1 MADRYPLVVNP
12 TTNQITEIQINDD
25 LQLDDTELTT
35 STGDLLLNPAGEINC
50 MKALSNSGGDVIV
63 NDSLKVTSPVGIQTN
78 AVSTKSLA
86 IGTTWNGAST
96 AYHGIQLNITNTA
109 ADAASRL
116 VELNVGGSKV
126 FDIDVSGDVTCNEIT
141 VGGDA
146 LFNDDVNIKADNK
159 TFTIE
164 TAAGVDKFT
173 VDTDNGNTAIV
184 GTLDVD
190 GNTTLDLVTISET
203 LTLDSGLDANSTA
216 NFQGEVTFQ
225 STIVPSSDLG
235 TGIGTGS
242 LRWASAHIGD
252 ITIANGTTGTDEETI
267 TTVNSKDLILTSN
280 SGTVKIDGK
289 VVATDTGA
297 DDNFRIVSTEGTA
310 SNTGPDLV
318 LFRNS
323 SSAADNDFIGGI
335 RFTGNDDTSGSPVE
349 KMYAR
354 IHSQMTDISAG
365 TEDGKL
371 IFDVISGG
379 TNTEAMTIDGT
390 GVEIT
395 GNLTVQGTTTQINTS
410 TLLVEDNVIELR
422 KGNSLTA
429 ADGGIQVNLTTNSAG
444 AVLTSRTLKW
454 NNDTAKQY
462 WQVTAKDGN
471 DYAILTEGLP
481 IKVIST
487 IEDIDLNSASVASG
501 TINYD
506 VIGRNVNHFAQGD
519 ATSDVVLNVRGDAST
534 TFANHCAA
542 GESVTIS
549 FIMKNG
555 ATARKVTSLQIDGTG
570 HTIQYANAT
579 TPTPPANQKFIY
591 TFTIIRLPDNGGN
604 PVYDIYGTGTA
615 YA

>member
-116 VELNVGGSKV
+116 VELNVGNSKV

-141 VGGDA
+141 AGGA
-146 LFNDDVNIKADNK
+146 AEFNDNVNIKADNK

-164 TAAGVDKFT
+164 TAGGVDKFT

-190 GNTTLDLVTISET
+190 GNTTLDLVTIAET
-203 LTLDSGLDANSTA
+203 LTLSSGLDANSTA
-216 NFQGEVTFQ
+216 NFQGVVTFQ
-225 STIVPSSDLG
+225 NTIVPSSDLG
-235 TGIGTGS
+235 TGIGTGL
-242 LRWASAHIGD
+242 LRWASAHIGN

-335 RFTGNDDTSGSPVE
+335 RFTGNDDASTPVE

-395 GNLTVQGTTTQINTS
+395 GNLTVQGTTTTINTA
-410 TLLVEDNVIELR
+410 TLKVEDNVIELR

-429 ADGGIQVNLTTNSAG
+429 ADGGIQVNLTTNGSG
-444 AVLTSRTLKW
+444 VVQTSRTLKW

-487 IEDIDLNSASVASG
+487 IEDVDLNSGAAASG
-501 TINYD
+501 TINYY
-506 VIGRNVNHFAQGD
+506 VEGRNVHHFAQAD
-519 ATSDVVLNVRGDAST
+519 ATADFSLNVRQNST
-534 TFANHCAA
+534 TNLSNHIAA
-542 GESVTIS
+542 GEAITIS
-549 FIMKNG
+549 FVYRNG
-555 ATARKVTSLQIDGTG
+555 ATARKLVGLTIDSAAQTVR
-570 HTIQYANAT
+570 YANAT
-579 TPTPPANQKFIY
+579 TPTPPANQRFIY
-591 TFTIIRLPDNGGN
+591 TFTIFRLPDNGGN
-604 PVYDIYGTGTA
+604 PAYDVYGTGTA

>member
-141 VGGDA
+141 AGGA
-146 LFNDDVNIKADNK
+146 AEFNDNVNIKADNK

-216 NFQGEVTFQ
+216 NFQGVVTFQ
-225 STIVPSSDLG
+225 DEILPSG
-235 TGIGTGS
+235 NIGIGSSSSPWG
-242 LRWASAHIGD
+242 AAHIGN
-252 ITIANGTTGTDEETI
+252 IQIANGATGTDDETI
-267 TTVNSKDLILTSN
+267 TTVTGKDLHLTSAT
-280 SGTVKIDGK
+280 GLIKIAGK
-289 VVATDTGA
+289 IEATSA
-297 DDNFRIVSTEGTA
+297 EENDNFKLISTDAGTNA
-310 SNTGPDLV
+310 APDIV
-318 LFRNS
+318 LFRD
-323 SSAADNDFIGGI
+323 SASPADNDKLGSI
-335 RFTGNDDTSGSPVE
+335 RFVGNDDASTSAE
-349 KMYAR
+349 TLYARMYAQAVDV
-354 IHSQMTDISAG
+354 SDSSP
-365 TEDGKL
+365 DGKL
-371 IFDVISGG
+371 VFDVISNN
-379 TNTEAMTIDGT
+379 TNTEAMTIDGS
-390 GVEIT
+390 GVVVS
-395 GNLTVQGTTTQINTS
+395 GNLTVNGTTTQINTS

-422 KGNSLTA
+422 KGVSLTA
-429 ADGGIQVNLTTNSAG
+429 SDGGIKVNLTSDNSG
-444 AVLTSRTLKW
+444 SITSSKELKW
-454 NNDTAKQY
+454 NNTATA
-462 WQVTAKDGN
+462 WQATDSAGTLRTL
-471 DYAILTEGLP
+471 LTEGNP
-481 IKVIST
+481 IKIIST
-487 IEDIDLNSASVASG
+487 IEDIDLNSASVANG
-501 TINYD
+501 TMNYD

-519 ATSDVVLNVRGDAST
+519 ATGDVVLNVRGDAST

-555 ATARKVTSLQIDGTG
+555 GTARKVTSLQIDGTG

>member
-116 VELNVGGSKV
+116 VELNVGNSKV

-141 VGGDA
+141 AGGA
-146 LFNDDVNIKADNK
+146 AEFNDNVNIKADNK

-184 GTLDVD
+184 GDLDVD
-190 GNTTLDLVTISET
+190 GNTTLDLVTISQT

-216 NFQGEVTFQ
+216 NFQGVVTFQ
-225 STIVPSSDLG
+225 DEILPSG
-235 TGIGTGS
+235 NIGIGSGAS
-242 LRWASAHIGD
+242 PWGSAHIGN
-252 ITIANGTTGTDEETI
+252 IQIANGATGTDDETI
-267 TTVNSKDLILTSN
+267 TTVTGKDLHLTAAT
-280 SGTVKIDGK
+280 GIIKIAGK
-289 VVATDTGA
+289 IEATSA
-297 DDNFRIVSTEGTA
+297 DNNDNFKLISTDAGPTA
-310 SNTGPDLV
+310 APDIV

-323 SSAADNDFIGGI
+323 ASPANGDNLGSI
-335 RFTGNDDTSGSPVE
+335 RFVGNDDASTSAE
-349 KMYAR
+349 TLYAR
-354 IHSQMTDISAG
+354 VYAESSDVSNANP
-365 TEDGKL
+365 DGKL
-371 IFDVISGG
+371 VFDVISNNI
-379 TNTEAMTIDGT
+379 NTEAMTIDGT

-410 TLLVEDNVIELR
+410 TLLVEDNIIELR
-422 KGNSLTA
+422 KGASLTA
-429 ADGGIQVNLTTNSAG
+429 SDGGIKVNLTSDISGNITLSKE
-444 AVLTSRTLKW
+444 LKW
-454 NNDTAKQY
+454 NNTAAA
-462 WQVTAKDGN
+462 WQATDSAGTLRTL
-471 DYAILTEGLP
+471 LTEGNP
-481 IKVIST
+481 IKIIST
-487 IEDIDLNSASVASG
+487 IEDVDLNSAGVASG
-501 TINYD
+501 TMNYD

-519 ATSDVVLNVRGDAST
+519 ATSDIVLNVRGDAST
-534 TFANHCAA
+534 TFANHCAG

-555 ATARKVTSLQIDGTG
+555 ATARQITSLQIDGTG

-579 TPTPPANQKFIY
+579 TPVPPANQKFIY

>member
-141 VGGDA
+141 AGGA
-146 LFNDDVNIKADNK
+146 AEFNDNVNIKADNK

-216 NFQGEVTFQ
+216 NFQGVVTFQ
-225 STIVPSSDLG
+225 DEILPSG
-235 TGIGTGS
+235 NIGIGSSSSPWG
-242 LRWASAHIGD
+242 AAHIGN
-252 ITIANGTTGTDEETI
+252 IQIANGATGTDDETI
-267 TTVNSKDLILTSN
+267 TTVTGIDLHLTSAT
-280 SGTVKIDGK
+280 GLIKIAGK
-289 VVATDTGA
+289 IEATSA
-297 DDNFRIVSTEGTA
+297 EENDNFKLISTDAGTNA
-310 SNTGPDLV
+310 APDIV
-318 LFRNS
+318 LFRD
-323 SSAADNDFIGGI
+323 SASPADNDKLGSI
-335 RFTGNDDTSGSPVE
+335 RFVGNDDASTSAE
-349 KMYAR
+349 TLYARMYAQAVDV
-354 IHSQMTDISAG
+354 SDSSP
-365 TEDGKL
+365 DGKL
-371 IFDVISGG
+371 VFDVISNN
-379 TNTEAMTIDGT
+379 TNTEAMTIDGS
-390 GVEIT
+390 GVVVS
-395 GNLTVQGTTTQINTS
+395 GNLTVNGTTTQINTS

-422 KGNSLTA
+422 KGVSLTA
-429 ADGGIQVNLTTNSAG
+429 SDGGIKVNLTSDNSG
-444 AVLTSRTLKW
+444 SITSSKELKW
-454 NNDTAKQY
+454 NNTATA
-462 WQVTAKDGN
+462 WQATDSAGTLRTL
-471 DYAILTEGLP
+471 LTEGNP
-481 IKVIST
+481 IKIIST

-519 ATSDVVLNVRGDAST
+519 ATGDVVLNVRGDAST

-555 ATARKVTSLQIDGTG
+555 NTARKVTSLQIDGTG

-579 TPTPPANQKFIY
+579 TPVPPANQKFIY
-591 TFTIIRLPDNGGN
+591 TFTIIRLPNSGN
-604 PVYDIYGTGTA
+604 NANYDIYGTGTA

>member
-141 VGGDA
+141 AGGA
-146 LFNDDVNIKADNK
+146 AEFNDNVNIKADNK

-216 NFQGEVTFQ
+216 NFQGVVTFQ
-225 STIVPSSDLG
+225 DEILPSG
-235 TGIGTGS
+235 NIGIGSSSSPWG
-242 LRWASAHIGD
+242 AAHIGN
-252 ITIANGTTGTDEETI
+252 IQIANGATGTDDETI
-267 TTVNSKDLILTSN
+267 TTVTGKDLHLTSAT
-280 SGTVKIDGK
+280 GLIKIAGK
-289 VVATDTGA
+289 IEATSA
-297 DDNFRIVSTEGTA
+297 EENDNFKLISTDAGTNA
-310 SNTGPDLV
+310 APDIV
-318 LFRNS
+318 LFRD
-323 SSAADNDFIGGI
+323 SASPADNDKLGSI
-335 RFTGNDDTSGSPVE
+335 RFVGNDDASTSAE
-349 KMYAR
+349 TLYARMYAQAVDV
-354 IHSQMTDISAG
+354 SDSSP
-365 TEDGKL
+365 DGKL
-371 IFDVISGG
+371 VFDVISNN
-379 TNTEAMTIDGT
+379 TNTEAMTIDGSC
-390 GVEIT
+390 VVVS
-395 GNLTVQGTTTQINTS
+395 GNLTVNGTTTQINTS

-422 KGNSLTA
+422 KGVSLTA
-429 ADGGIQVNLTTNSAG
+429 SDGGIKVNLTSDNSG
-444 AVLTSRTLKW
+444 SITSSKELKW
-454 NNDTAKQY
+454 NNTATA
-462 WQVTAKDGN
+462 WQATDSAGTLRTL
-471 DYAILTEGLP
+471 LTEGNP
-481 IKVIST
+481 IKIIST

-534 TFANHCAA
+534 TFANHCAG

>member
-63 NDSLKVTSPVGIQTN
+63 NDSLKVQNPVGIQTN

-116 VELNVGGSKV
+116 VELNVGGTKV

-141 VGGDA
+141 AGGA
-146 LFNDDVNIKADNK
+146 AEFNDNVNIKADNK

-173 VDTDNGNTAIV
+173 VASATGNTAIV
-184 GTLDVD
+184 GDLDVD

-203 LTLDSGLDANSTA
+203 LTLSSGLDANSTA
-216 NFQGEVTFQ
+216 NFQGVVTFQ
-225 STIVPSSDLG
+225 DEILPSG
-235 TGIGTGS
+235 NVGIGSGNS
-242 LRWASAHIGD
+242 PWASAHIGN
-252 ITIANGTTGTDEETI
+252 IQIANGATGTDDETI
-267 TTVNSKDLILTSN
+267 TTVTGKDLHLTAAT
-280 SGTVKIDGK
+280 GLIKIAGK
-289 VVATDTGA
+289 IEATSA
-297 DDNFRIVSTEGTA
+297 EENDNFRLISTDAGTNA
-310 SNTGPDLV
+310 APDLV

-323 SSAADNDFIGGI
+323 ASPANGDKLGSL
-335 RFTGNDDTSGSPVE
+335 RFVGNDDASTSAE
-349 KMYAR
+349 TLYAR
-354 IHSQMTDISAG
+354 VYAEASDVSNANP
-365 TEDGKL
+365 DGKL
-371 IFDVISGG
+371 VFDVISNN
-379 TNTEAMTIDGT
+379 TNTEAMTIDGA
-390 GVEIT
+390 GVEIS
-395 GNLTVQGTTTQINTS
+395 GNLTVQGTTTTINTA
-410 TLLVEDNVIELR
+410 TLKIEDNLIELR
-422 KGNSLTA
+422 KGNSLQA
-429 ADGGIQVNLTTNSAG
+429 ADGGIQVNLTTNSSG
-444 AVLTSRTLKW
+444 VVQTSRTLKW
-454 NNDTAKQY
+454 NNDNAKQY

-487 IEDIDLNSASVASG
+487 IEDIDLNSASVANG
-501 TINYD
+501 TMNYD

-549 FIMKNG
+549 FIIKNG
-555 ATARKVTSLQIDGTG
+555 NTARKVTSLQIDGTG

-591 TFTIIRLPDNGGN
+591 TFTIIRLPDSGGN
-604 PVYDIYGTGTA
+604 ANYDIFGTGTA

>member
-1 MADRYPLVVNP
+1 MATRYPLVVDP

-25 LQLDDTELTT
+25 LQLNDTELTT

-96 AYHGIQLNITNTA
+96 TYHGIQLNITNTA

-116 VELNVGGSKV
+116 VELNVGNSKV

-141 VGGDA
+141 AGGA
-146 LFNDDVNIKADNK
+146 AEFNDNVNIKADNK

-184 GTLDVD
+184 GDLDVD
-190 GNTTLDLVTISET
+190 GNTTLDLVTIAET
-203 LTLDSGLDANSTA
+203 LTLSSGLDANSTA
-216 NFQGEVTFQ
+216 NFQGTVTFQ

-242 LRWASAHIGD
+242 LRWASAHIGN
-252 ITIANGTTGTDEETI
+252 ITIANGTSNNDDETI
-267 TTVNSKDLILTSN
+267 TTVNSKDLHLTSAT
-280 SGTVKIDGK
+280 GIIKIAGK
-289 VVATDTGA
+289 IEATSADQDLNFKLISTDAGA
-297 DDNFRIVSTEGTA
+297 A
-310 SNTGPDLV
+310 AGPDLV

-323 SSAADNDFIGGI
+323 ASPADGDDLGSI
-335 RFTGNDDTSGSPVE
+335 RFTGNDDASTSAE
-349 KMYAR
+349 TLYAR
-354 IHSQMTDISAG
+354 IYAEAVDVRDSSP
-365 TEDGKL
+365 DGKL
-371 IFDVISGG
+371 VFDVISNN
-379 TNTEAMTIDGT
+379 TNTEAMTIDGA
-390 GVEIT
+390 GVEIS
-395 GNLTVQGTTTQINTS
+395 GNLTVQGTTTQINTT
-410 TLLVEDNVIELR
+410 TLQVEDNVIELR

-429 ADGGIQVNLTTNSAG
+429 GDGGIQVNLTTNNAG

-462 WQVTAKDGN
+462 WQVTDKNGQDQ
-471 DYAILTEGLP
+471 AILIEGNP

-487 IEDIDLNSASVASG
+487 IEDIDLNSAGVASG
-501 TINYD
+501 TMNYD

-519 ATSDVVLNVRGDAST
+519 ATSDIVLNVRGDAST

-555 ATARKVTSLQIDGTG
+555 NTARKVTSLQIDGTG

-579 TPTPPANQKFIY
+579 TPVPPANQKFIY
-591 TFTIIRLPDNGGN
+591 TFTIIRLPDSGGN
-604 PVYDIYGTGTA
+604 ANYDIYGTGTA

>member
-1 MADRYPLVVNP
+1 MADRYPLVVDP

-50 MKALSNSGGDVIV
+50 MKSLSNSGGNVIV
-63 NDSLKVTSPVGIQTN
+63 NDGLKVAGAVGIRTN
-78 AVSTKSLA
+78 VDTNKSLT
-86 IGTTWNGAST
+86 IGTTWNDA
-96 AYHGIQLNITNTA
+96 AVVHHGIHLDITNTA

-116 VELNVGGSKV
+116 VELKVGGSKV

-141 VGGDA
+141 AGGA
-146 LFNDDVNIKADNK
+146 AEFNDNVNIKADNK

-225 STIVPSSDLG
+225 DAIIPSGNIS
-235 TGIGTGS
+235 IGTSSAAWG
-242 LRWASAHIGD
+242 AAHIGN
-252 ITIANGTTGTDEETI
+252 ITIANGATGTDDETI
-267 TTVNSKDLILTSN
+267 TTINSKDLHLTSAT
-280 SGTVKIDGK
+280 GIIKIAGK
-289 VVATDTGA
+289 IEATSADQDNNFKLISTDAGA
-297 DDNFRIVSTEGTA
+297 A
-310 SNTGPDLV
+310 AGPDLV

-323 SSAADNDFIGGI
+323 ASPANGDDLGSI
-335 RFTGNDDTSGSPVE
+335 RFVGNDDASSSAETLFARVYAEAVDVSNASP
-349 KMYAR
+349 
-354 IHSQMTDISAG
+354 
-365 TEDGKL
+365 DGKL
-371 IFDVISGG
+371 VFDVISNN

-390 GVEIT
+390 GVEIS
-395 GNLTVQGTTTQINTS
+395 GNLTVQGTTTTINTA
-410 TLLVEDNVIELR
+410 TLKIEDNIIELR
-422 KGNSLTA
+422 KGNSLQA
-429 ADGGIQVNLTTNSAG
+429 GDGGIQVNLTTNSSG
-444 AVLTSRTLKW
+444 VVQTSRTLKW
-454 NNDTAKQY
+454 NNTDAV
-462 WQVTAKDGN
+462 WQATDSAGTLRTL
-471 DYAILTEGLP
+471 LTEGNP

-487 IEDIDLNSASVASG
+487 IEDVDLNSAGVASG
-501 TINYD
+501 TMNYD

-519 ATSDVVLNVRGDAST
+519 ATSDIVLNVRGDAST

-549 FIMKNG
+549 FIIKNG

-579 TPTPPANQKFIY
+579 TPIPPANQKFIY
-591 TFTIIRLPDNGGN
+591 TFTIIRLPDSGGN
-604 PVYDIYGTGTA
+604 ANYDIFGIGTA